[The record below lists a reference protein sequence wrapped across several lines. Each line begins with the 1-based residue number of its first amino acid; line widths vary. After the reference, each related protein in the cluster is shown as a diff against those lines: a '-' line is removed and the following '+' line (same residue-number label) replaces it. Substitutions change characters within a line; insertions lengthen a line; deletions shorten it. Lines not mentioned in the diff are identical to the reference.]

1 MKWVAVAVTVL
12 LSCVAVIAHAMLH
25 EWQRISNDPTPFD
38 DGDNDDY

>member
-25 EWQRISNDPTPFD
+25 EWQRISNDPTD
-38 DGDNDDY
+38 WEDTDE